1 MSIFTLAQSR
11 ATMGFDNNG
20 PRQVTSTMNST
31 NIEEKKAKGE
41 DLIPRWNFL
50 PSVDLYMDQVIAY
63 VNSELGDF
71 FNRLGCQPLTKSMVN
86 NYVKAKIVAPPV
98 NKKYDRISMAMI
110 IVVYLLKTCFSTE
123 EVRLLLRMGMDLPDH
138 ATTYNRFCEAV
149 ENALYSVFSG
159 HIHVDEVAESGR
171 ERRYLVDNFALAFAC
186 KAYVQK
192 TFISI
197 TE

>member
-1 MSIFTLAQSR
+1 MSIFTSARSH
-11 ATMGFDNNG
+11 ATIGFDDNE
-20 PRQVTSTMNST
+20 PRQGVIMYSVD
-31 NIEEKKAKGE
+31 ILDKKEKNE
-41 DLIPRWNFL
+41 HLIPRWKDL
-50 PSVDLYMDQVIAY
+50 PSIDLYMDQVIAY

-71 FNRLGCQPLTKSMVN
+71 FSHMGCQPLTKSMVN
-86 NYVKAKIVAPPV
+86 NYVKAKIIAPPV

-123 EVRLLLRMGMDLPDH
+123 EVRLLLRMGMELPDH
-138 ATTYNRFCEAV
+138 DKTYDRFCEAV
-149 ENALYSVFSG
+149 EKALYSVFSG
-159 HIHVDEVAESGR
+159 HIHVDEVEESGR
-171 ERRYLVDNFALAFAC
+171 ERRYLMDNFALAFAC

>member
-1 MSIFTLAQSR
+1 
-11 ATMGFDNNG
+11 
-20 PRQVTSTMNST
+20 
-31 NIEEKKAKGE
+31 
-41 DLIPRWNFL
+41 
-50 PSVDLYMDQVIAY
+50 
-63 VNSELGDF
+63 
-71 FNRLGCQPLTKSMVN
+71 MVN

-171 ERRYLVDNFALAFAC
+171 ERRYLMDNFALAFAC